1 MVALMRHNFFA
12 CFLGFLALLLACGR
26 PAGALAGQ
34 RQLSVFVSILP
45 EEYFVKRIGGDRVRV
60 EALVRPG
67 QSPETYEPTPQQMA
81 RLARTRIYFRIG
93 VPFENGLIPKLIRS
107 MPHLT
112 IIDLRAGLD
121 LLELEGAQSGE
132 LDPHTWLDPLLVKKQ
147 ARLIMETL
155 VRFDPEGTKQY
166 RSNYRQFAHDLE
178 TLNSRLLTI
187 LRPLAGR
194 TVYVFHPAYGYFCR
208 AYNLIQRA
216 VIEQGK
222 RPGGK
227 RLARLIEQARRDRVK
242 VIFVQ
247 PQFSS
252 RAAKTIAQAIGGT
265 VIALDPLARDYIAN
279 MKTMAEKLARGL
291 HETAP

>member
-1 MVALMRHNFFA
+1 MFA
-12 CFLGFLALLLACGR
+12 CFLGLLTFCLACGL
-26 PAGALAGQ
+26 PAGAPAGQ

-60 EALVRPG
+60 EALVQPG

-107 MPHLT
+107 MPNLT
-112 IIDLRAGLD
+112 IIDLREGLD
-121 LLELEGAQSGE
+121 LLELAGAQSGE

-147 ARLIMETL
+147 ARLIMKTL
-155 VRFDPEGTKQY
+155 IRFDPEGTKLY
-166 RSNYRQFAHDLE
+166 RTNYQKFARDLE

-208 AYNLIQRA
+208 AYNLAQKA
-216 VIEQGK
+216 VEEHGK

-227 RLARLIEQARRDRVK
+227 RLAELIEQARRDRVK

-247 PQFSS
+247 PQFSVK
-252 RAAKTIAQAIGGT
+252 AAKTIAKAIGGT
-265 VIALDPLARDYIAN
+265 VVALNPLARDYITN
-279 MKTMAEKLARGL
+279 MKTMASKMARNL
-291 HETAP
+291 RATAPKGL

>member
-1 MVALMRHNFFA
+1 MVALMRYNFSV
-12 CFLGFLALLLACGR
+12 CFLGFLAFCLACGL
-26 PAGALAGQ
+26 PARAWAGP

-81 RLARTRIYFRIG
+81 RLAQTRIYFRIG

-112 IIDLRAGLD
+112 IIDLREGLD
-121 LLELEGAQSGE
+121 LLELAGAQSGE

-147 ARLIMETL
+147 ARLIRDTL
-155 VRFDPEGTKQY
+155 IRFDPKGAKLY
-166 RSNYRQFAHDLE
+166 RTNYQQFARDLE

-194 TVYVFHPAYGYFCR
+194 TIYVFHPAYGYFCR
-208 AYNLIQRA
+208 AYNLIQKA
-216 VIEQGK
+216 IIEHGK

-227 RLARLIEQARRDRVK
+227 RLARLIEQAKRDRVK

-252 RAAKTIAQAIGGT
+252 KAAETIARAIGGT
-265 VIALDPLARDYIAN
+265 VVAMDPLARNYIAN
-279 MKTMAEKLARGL
+279 METMARQLAKGL
-291 HETAP
+291 HK

>member
-1 MVALMRHNFFA
+1 MRHNLFA
-12 CFLGFLALLLACGR
+12 CFLGLLAFCLACGL
-26 PAGALAGQ
+26 PARAPAGQ

-81 RLARTRIYFRIG
+81 LLARTRIFFRIG

-107 MPHLT
+107 MPNLT
-112 IIDLRAGLD
+112 IIDLREGLD
-121 LLELEGAQSGE
+121 LLELAGTQSGE

-147 ARLIMETL
+147 ARIIMKTLI
-155 VRFDPEGTKQY
+155 RFDPEGAKLY
-166 RSNYRQFAHDLE
+166 RTNYQKFARDLE

-208 AYNLIQRA
+208 AYNLVQKA
-216 VIEQGK
+216 VEEHGK
-222 RPGGK
+222 RPGGQ
-227 RLARLIEQARRDRVK
+227 RLAKLIEQARRDRVK

-247 PQFSS
+247 PQFSVK
-252 RAAKTIAQAIGGT
+252 AAKTIAKAIGGT
-265 VIALDPLARDYIAN
+265 VVALNPLARDYITN
-279 MKTMAEKLARGL
+279 MKTMARKMARDL
-291 HETAP
+291 HATAP